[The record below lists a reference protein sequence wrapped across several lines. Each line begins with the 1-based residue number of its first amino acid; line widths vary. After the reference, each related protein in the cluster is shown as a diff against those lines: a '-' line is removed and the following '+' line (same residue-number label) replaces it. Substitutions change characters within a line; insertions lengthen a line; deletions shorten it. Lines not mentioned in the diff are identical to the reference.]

1 MAKKDETSG
10 MEYVVHAGLFIV
22 EVVLIPYY
30 MFEDA
35 YYRSKNRTK
44 KFYR

>member
-1 MAKKDETSG
+1 MNKKDETSG
-10 MEYVVHAGLFIV
+10 MGYVGYAGLFIV

-35 YYRSKNRTK
+35 YYRSKSRMN
-44 KFYR
+44 KFYK